1 MKLYVD
7 GAVVG
12 ADPQIVARSYTGYWR
27 IGGDS
32 TPNQGTT
39 DDGFTGRID
48 EAAVYDK
55 VLTEAQVVSHLA
67 LGGGQAPN
75 QPPDASFTVGV
86 NGLQVSLNAQASDD
100 PDGNIVSWDWD
111 FGDDETGSGETVN
124 HTYDGPGTYTIEL
137 TVTDNDGGIDVTTQ
151 DVTVNAP
158 PVNQAPTASFTV
170 TPTGLQVTV
179 NGSASSDPDGNI
191 VSYSWNF
198 GDGGTDTGATPAP
211 HTYAA
216 PGPYTITLTVVDDDG
231 APGVAQ
237 QNINVSTVI
246 VLAADAFGRTVPSGF
261 GTADT
266 GGSWSHSG
274 SVANFA
280 VNGGA
285 GRITLPT
292 PNLSRAATLAG
303 ANGGNVELAVD
314 LSMDQSPAGGG
325 VYWGAVVR
333 KVGNSEYRLRMRVRP
348 GITNLQ
354 LLRVSNGA
362 ETVLEST
369 TLAGVDYTANSVAH
383 FRFRATGSGTTTL
396 QGRVWFDGQSE
407 PGTWQIQATDS
418 TAGSLQGPGGVGVHA
433 YLTSSTNATV
443 MSVDNLT
450 AQQI

>member
-1 MKLYVD
+1 
-7 GAVVG
+7 
-12 ADPQIVARSYTGYWR
+12 
-27 IGGDS
+27 
-32 TPNQGTT
+32 
-39 DDGFTGRID
+39 
-48 EAAVYDK
+48 
-55 VLTEAQVVSHLA
+55 
-67 LGGGQAPN
+67 
-75 QPPDASFTVGV
+75 
-86 NGLQVSLNAQASDD
+86 
-100 PDGNIVSWDWD
+100 
-111 FGDDETGSGETVN
+111 
-124 HTYDGPGTYTIEL
+124 
-137 TVTDNDGGIDVTTQ
+137 VTDNDGGIDVTTQ

-170 TPTGLQVTV
+170 NQTGLQVTV

-198 GDGGTDTGATPAP
+198 GDGGTDTGATPLP

-237 QNINVSTVI
+237 QNINVSTVV

-261 GTADT
+261 GTADV

-274 SVANFA
+274 TQTNFA

-285 GRITLPT
+285 GQVTLPT
-292 PNLSRAATLAG
+292 ANLARAATLAG

-314 LSMDQSPAGGG
+314 LSLDKPPTGGG
-325 VYWGAVVR
+325 TYWGVVLR
-333 KVGNSEYRLRMRVRP
+333 KVGNSEYRLRLRVRP

-354 LLRVSNGA
+354 ILRVSGGA
-362 ETVLEST
+362 ETVLEAI
-369 TLAGVDYTANSVAH
+369 TLPGEYAANSVAH

-396 QGRVWFDGQSE
+396 QGRVWFDGAAE

-418 TAGSLQGPGGVGVHA
+418 TAGTLQGPGGVGVHA
-433 YLTSSTNATV
+433 YVTSTITNAPIV